1 MEVWR
6 DQFFKRNGRNTV
18 EARIANERIIFTI
31 DPDNIKAV
39 LATQF
44 SDFGKGEPFRQ
55 EWGEFLGDS
64 IFTTDGAMW
73 HNSRQ
78 MLRPQFTR
86 DRVSDLECFES
97 HMETL
102 FKAMANGAAL
112 QGEDQ
117 PVDLR
122 SVNGKVIDIA
132 DLFYRYTLDVATDF
146 LLGTDVK
153 SMRYVGPPFPSSLAV
168 VLTPYKAPPSR
179 SSPRPSTTCSASKTS
194 RLAPTTS
201 VGCFPS
207 GNSAP
212 TSASSIPLWDAS
224 STSRCA

>member
-6 DQFFKRNGRNTV
+6 DQFFKKNKRNTV
-18 EARIANERIIFTI
+18 EARIANERVIFTI
-31 DPDNIKAV
+31 DPDNVKAI

-97 HMETL
+97 HMDTL
-102 FKAMANGAAL
+102 FKAMANGGAL
-112 QGEDQ
+112 QGENQ
-117 PVDLR
+117 VVDLNK
-122 SVNGKVIDIA
+122 VNGQVIDIA

-153 SMRYVGPPFPSSLAV
+153 SMRYEPLPK
-168 VLTPYKAPPSR
+168 Y
-179 SSPRPSTTCSASKTS
+179 SPLPAIFYLQIDVSYEYTNAM
-194 RLAPTTS
+194 
-201 VGCFPS
+201 
-207 GNSAP
+207 
-212 TSASSIPLWDAS
+212 
-224 STSRCA
+224 

>member
-6 DQFFKRNGRNTV
+6 DHFFKRNKRNTV
-18 EARIANERIIFTI
+18 EGRIANERVIFTI
-31 DPDNIKAV
+31 DPENIKAI

-44 SDFGKGEPFRQ
+44 SDFGKGEPFRE

-86 DRVSDLECFES
+86 DRVSDLECFEA
-97 HMETL
+97 HMDTL
-102 FKAMANGAAL
+102 FRAMANGGAL
-112 QGEDQ
+112 QGENQ
-117 PVDLR
+117 PVDLKG
-122 SVNGKVIDIA
+122 VNGRVIDIA

-153 SMRYVGPPFPSSLAV
+153 SMRYDRIFIVLIYVPYYCFHHLEPFVSMLTWIKVPQSKNSL
-168 VLTPYKAPPSR
+168 K
-179 SSPRPSTTCSASKTS
+179 PSTMFNASKTS
-194 RLAPTTS
+194 PLVLAIFA
-201 VGCFPS
+201 G
-207 GNSAP
+207 
-212 TSASSIPLWDAS
+212 
-224 STSRCA
+224 